1 MRNCADHAV
10 HDAYTKSQG
19 AVKTVW
25 RLTYYT
31 FDGIYLIVIPVG
43 DLMWRDWFYA
53 AEAIGAFTAQWDTV
67 ALEFDILL
75 KGNKVGAGILSDFEG
90 VKALGLT
97 GALVSNTE
105 SA

>member
-1 MRNCADHAV
+1 
-10 HDAYTKSQG
+10 
-19 AVKTVW
+19 
-25 RLTYYT
+25 
-31 FDGIYLIVIPVG
+31 
-43 DLMWRDWFYA
+43 MWRDWLYA
-53 AEAIGAFTAQWDTV
+53 AEAIGAFIAQWDTV

-75 KGNKVGAGILSDFEG
+75 KGKKIGAGILSDFEG